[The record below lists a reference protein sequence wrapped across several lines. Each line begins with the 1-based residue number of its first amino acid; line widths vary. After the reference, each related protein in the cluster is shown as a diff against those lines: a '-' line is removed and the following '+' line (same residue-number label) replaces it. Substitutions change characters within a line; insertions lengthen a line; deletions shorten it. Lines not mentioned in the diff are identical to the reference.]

1 MLFARLAA
9 LLIFGMMSTACA
21 TNFGS
26 AQVQDFGRYSQ
37 LEKGKTDKPGVHE
50 LFGQPQDVNY
60 LQSGESAWTYYQV
73 SMTTNALT
81 YIPFV
86 GLLAGGSDAN
96 TTVATFF
103 FDPLNIFD
111 KAQTSQKAQYVNMW
125 VGMSTLAANND
136 EMTRVRNEMEKLGL
150 PFDEAFARQ
159 MQGTDEIV
167 R

>member
-1 MLFARLAA
+1 MLAARLTLVFA
-9 LLIFGMMSTACA
+9 LSVSSAACA

-26 AQVQDFGRYSQ
+26 AQVQDFGKYTPLQ
-37 LEKGKTDKPGVHE
+37 KGTTDKRGVHE

-73 SMTTNALT
+73 TMTMNALT

-103 FDPLNIFD
+103 FDAANLFD
-111 KAQTSQKAQYVNMW
+111 KTQTSQKAQYVNMW
-125 VGMSTLAANND
+125 VGMATLAANND
-136 EMTRVRNEMEKLGL
+136 EMVRVKEEMAKLV
-150 PFDEAFARQ
+150 D
-159 MQGTDEIV
+159 
-167 R
+167 